1 MSGLAEL
8 IQNNVRRRIEAN
20 EVAVSMVVRLVHS
33 IEIATIAKSCGFDS
47 LYVDL
52 EHCSFSMQTT
62 SQICIAAL
70 DVGVTPFVRVPNYE
84 PEFVSRV
91 LDGGALGVIAP
102 HVSGRADAETV
113 VRNAKFPP
121 NGSRSVSVGTPHLR
135 FRSWPLA
142 EARQVLNRE
151 TTVVTMIETPDA
163 LAKADEIAGTEG
175 VDIVMIGTNDLCAEM
190 GIDGQ
195 FEHQKVKDAYAR
207 VIDACRKHGKA
218 AGIGGL
224 ASRPKLMAEFVAAG
238 ALYVSSGADLSFVLE
253 AGRARAKEIRGF
265 PVSAKS
271 PSPPSRA
278 DIIR

>member
-1 MSGLAEL
+1 MSELSEL
-8 IQNNVRRRIEAN
+8 IQNNVRTRIAAG

-33 IEIATIAKSCGFDS
+33 IEIANIAKACGFDS

-62 SQICIAAL
+62 SQICMAAL
-70 DVGVTPFVRVPNYE
+70 DAGVTPFVRVPSYE

-102 HVSGRADAETV
+102 HISGAADARRV
-113 VRNAKFPP
+113 VENAKFPP
-121 NGSRSVSVGTPHLR
+121 HGSRSVSVGTPHLR
-135 FRSWPLA
+135 FRSWPAA
-142 EARQVLNRE
+142 ESRQVLNRE
-151 TTVVTMIETPDA
+151 TTVVAMIETPDA
-163 LAKADEIAGTEG
+163 LAKADEIAGVEG

-218 AGIGGL
+218 AGVGGL
-224 ASRPKLMAEFVAAG
+224 ASRPKLIAEFVERG
-238 ALYVSSGADLSFVLE
+238 ALYVSSGADLSFILASGTARLKEV
-253 AGRARAKEIRGF
+253 RAMRPGA
-265 PVSAKS
+265 A
-271 PSPPSRA
+271 
-278 DIIR
+278 

>member
-1 MSGLAEL
+1 MTEL
-8 IQNNVRRRIEAN
+8 TDLIHNNVRSRIAAG

-33 IEIATIAKSCGFDS
+33 IEIANIAKACGFDS

-62 SQICIAAL
+62 SQICMAAL
-70 DVGVTPFVRVPNYE
+70 DVGVTPFVRVPSYE

-102 HVSGRADAETV
+102 HISGAVDAQRV
-113 VRNAKFPP
+113 VENAKFPP
-121 NGSRSVSVGTPHLR
+121 SGSRSVSVGTPHLR

-142 EARQVLNRE
+142 EARWVLNQE
-151 TTVVTMIETPDA
+151 TTVVAMIETPDA
-163 LAKADEIAGTEG
+163 LMKADEIAGVDG

-224 ASRPKLMAEFVAAG
+224 AGKPKLIEEFVARG
-238 ALYVSSGADLSFVLE
+238 ALYVSSGADLSFILASGTQRLKEV
-253 AGRARAKEIRGF
+253 RAMKPG
-265 PVSAKS
+265 
-271 PSPPSRA
+271 
-278 DIIR
+278 